1 MPVFIADH
9 QAKISL
15 QSKFLRPIHIGAA
28 LQLKTQH
35 GVEPD
40 LVSLDSLSSQASYAD
55 IRVFHHIRNAYD
67 ESARFVAIFQYR
79 RMYFLGRVFPWQ
91 KHLLEMRK
99 SLPQHGE
106 GLVQVDNDLRDLYL
120 KNLSK
125 QSDHRLRRELGDY
138 DFVVNR
144 HDFGSLSIE
153 NQYLDSTRDLYP
165 GQPEYLDA
173 WYNLRAV
180 LNEMVGVETVSKC
193 LDGSVG
199 YFNNCFVSEWSDFV
213 SYYDFLFEVLD
224 KLSDFRELP
233 RVYGYLAERIFGI
246 YLETRHARLQ
256 SRSLMFFG

>member
-1 MPVFIADH
+1 MPIFIADH
-9 QAKISL
+9 QAEISL

-28 LQLKTQH
+28 LQPRSQH

-40 LVSLDSLSSQASYAD
+40 LMSLDSLSSQTSYAD
-55 IRVFHHIRNAYD
+55 IRVFHHIRNTYD
-67 ESARFVAIFQYR
+67 ESAKAVAIFQYR

-91 KHLLEMRK
+91 KRLLEMRS

-106 GLVQVDNDLRDLYL
+106 SLIQVDNNLRDLYL

-125 QSDHRLRRELGDY
+125 QSDRRLLLELGDY
-138 DFVVNR
+138 DFIANR
-144 HDFGSLSIE
+144 HNFGNLSLE
-153 NQYLDSTRDLYP
+153 NQYLESTKNLHPD
-165 GQPEYLDA
+165 QPEYLDA
-173 WYNLRAV
+173 WYDLRKV

-199 YFNNCFVSEWSDFV
+199 YFNNCFVSGWSDFV

-256 SRSLMFFG
+256 SRSLMFFD